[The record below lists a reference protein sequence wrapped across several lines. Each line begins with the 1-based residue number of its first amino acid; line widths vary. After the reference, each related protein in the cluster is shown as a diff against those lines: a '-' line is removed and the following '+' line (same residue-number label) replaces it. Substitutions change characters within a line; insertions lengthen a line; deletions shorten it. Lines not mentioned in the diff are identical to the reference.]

1 MKHEKYVVTGM
12 SCAVCSG
19 RVEKAVSALDGTE
32 NVVVNLLTNSM
43 QLDYDETKV
52 TPKDIIDAVV
62 AAGYGASPESAPGA
76 ASASA
81 APAPTP
87 RDINEQEAKEMKHRL
102 VWSIIFLI
110 PTMYIAMHH
119 MFLEWFGLPVP
130 EFFKA
135 IFHGPENAI
144 TFAFS
149 QFLLILPIMYLNRK
163 YYINGFK
170 NLFQGMPNMDSLVG
184 MGSMASAVFGAFAI
198 FRMGWGLGHG
208 DMALVESYS
217 MNLYF
222 ESAGMIVTLITV
234 GKYLETRAKGK
245 TSAAIE
251 KLMDLAPKQATVLR
265 NGQEVVVPV
274 ADLAI
279 GDEIVV
285 RPGESIPADGVISS
299 GTTSVDESAITGESI
314 PVEKQVGDNVTSA
327 TMNKTGFIHFTAKR
341 VGADTTISQIIKLVD
356 EASSS
361 KAPIAKM
368 ADKIAGIF
376 VPAVITIAVIATA
389 VWYFFMGADLEFAF
403 SIGIAILVISCP
415 CALGL
420 ATPVAIM
427 VGTGKGAENG
437 ILIKSGEAL
446 ETAHDIDTVVMD
458 KTGTITEGRPRVTDV
473 QAIGMDEAEL
483 VAIAA
488 GLEKGSE
495 HPLAEAIM
503 TYSKDKHIAPVA
515 MSDFQAVFGKGIQA
529 VYNGKTYYAGNA
541 ALMQDKGIDISSYT
555 GHLNVLADDG
565 KTPLLF
571 ADDTKVIGII
581 AAADMEKATSA
592 KAISLFEKMG
602 IDVVMLTG
610 DNQRT
615 AEAIKNRLHIPKVIA
630 GVLPQDKEKHIAALQ
645 NEGHKVAMIGDGIN
659 DAPALAKAD
668 LGMAIGAGTDVA
680 IESADAVLMRNDL
693 LDAVSAIRLSKGVIK
708 NIKENL
714 FWAFIYNV
722 IGIPLA
728 AGILYPAYGLKL
740 SPMIG
745 AAAMSMSSVCVC
757 LNALR
762 LRFFK
767 PDHGN
772 VAEPLTAPAHTTPAA
787 AATTTPQAAPT
798 APAAPTPA
806 QKEDTTPMDTTLKIK
821 GMMCQ
826 HCVNHVTQALTKLD
840 GVTAVKV
847 DLAGEKADLATNKD
861 IARDVYEKAIVDA
874 GYELVDV
881 VKHDAPKAAAPAGK
895 AVTLHIEG
903 MMCQHCVNHVTEALS
918 KMDGVTNVHVDLAGK
933 KADITESR
941 DISRDEFANVIKD
954 AGYELK

>member
-1 MKHEKYVVTGM
+1 MKHEKYIVTGM
-12 SCAVCSG
+12 SCAVCTG
-19 RVEKAVSALDGTE
+19 RVEKAVSALDGTK

-52 TPKDIIDAVV
+52 TPQDIIHAIVE
-62 AAGYGASPESAPGA
+62 AGYGASQENPGNGTA
-76 ASASA
+76 NA

-87 RDINEQEAKEMKHRL
+87 HDINAQEAKEMKHRL

-130 EFFKA
+130 QAFA
-135 IFHGPENAI
+135 DVFHGPENAI

-208 DMALVESYS
+208 DMMLVESYS

-274 ADLAI
+274 AQLAV

-285 RPGESIPADGVISS
+285 RPGESIPADGIISE

-314 PVEKQVGDNVTSA
+314 PVAKQVGDTVTSA
-327 TMNKTGFIHFTAKR
+327 TMNKTGFIHFKAQR

-356 EASSS
+356 DASSS
-361 KAPIAKM
+361 KAPIAKL
-368 ADKIAGIF
+368 ADKIAGVF
-376 VPAVITIAVIATA
+376 VPAVIVIALIATA
-389 VWYFFMGADLEFAF
+389 VWYFLMGADLEFAF

-458 KTGTITEGRPRVTDV
+458 KTGTITEGKPRVTDV
-473 QAIGMDEAEL
+473 QALGLTDTEL
-483 VAIAA
+483 IAIAA
-488 GLEKGSE
+488 GLEQGSE

-503 TYSKDKHIAPVA
+503 TYSKDQNIAPVK
-515 MSDFQAVFGKGIQA
+515 MENFEAVFGKGIQA
-529 VYNGKTYYAGNA
+529 TYNGKTYYAGNA
-541 ALMQDKGIDISSYT
+541 ALMEDKGIDISSYN
-555 GHLNVLADDG
+555 GHLNALADDG

-571 ADDTKVIGII
+571 AEGNHIIGII
-581 AAADMEKATSA
+581 AVADMEKATSA
-592 KAISLFEKMG
+592 QAISLFEKMG
-602 IDVVMLTG
+602 INVVMLTG
-610 DNQRT
+610 DNKRT
-615 AEAIKNRLHIPKVIA
+615 AEAIKKRLHIPKVIA

-645 NEGHKVAMIGDGIN
+645 AEGHKVAMIGDGIN

-693 LDAVSAIRLSKGVIK
+693 LDAVSAIRLSKSVIK

-728 AGILYPAYGLKL
+728 AGILYPMYGIKL

-767 PDHGN
+767 TDHGSAP
-772 VAEPLTAPAHTTPAA
+772 VSRETVQTQEKTTAQTETPATTAVASA
-787 AATTTPQAAPT
+787 A
-798 APAAPTPA
+798 
-806 QKEDTTPMDTTLKIK
+806 DTTPKGDITMDTTLKIK

-826 HCVNHVTQALTKLD
+826 HCVKHVTEALSKVD

-847 DLAGEKADLATNKD
+847 DLEGEKADLATNKPID
-861 IARDVYEKAIVDA
+861 EGTYKKAIVDA
-874 GYELVDV
+874 GYELVAV
-881 VKHDAPKAAAPAGK
+881 EKHDAPKTAGK
-895 AVTLHIEG
+895 NVTLHIEG
-903 MMCQHCVNHVTEALS
+903 MMCQHCVKHVTEALS
-918 KMDGVTNVHVDLAGK
+918 KMDGVTAVKVDLEGK
-933 KADITESR
+933 KADVTESR
-941 DISRDEFANVIKD
+941 DVPRDEFAKVIKD
-954 AGYELK
+954 AGYELVK